1 MAQKITEGLFVIAIV
16 GLVLS
21 NGAAFGRV
29 EGSMGTQ
36 YASLVRGLRPS
47 GPVQL

>member
-29 EGSMGTQ
+29 VGSMGT

-47 GPVQL
+47 GPVQ

>member
-1 MAQKITEGLFVIAIV
+1 MAQRVVEGLFTIAIV

-29 EGSMGTQ
+29 VGAMGTQ

-47 GPVQL
+47 GPVQ